1 MLSFDIDIITLFFY
15 IFSDELL
22 TKNYIFSDDQRSKK
36 YIFPDERLS

>member
-1 MLSFDIDIITLFFY
+1 MLSVDIDIITLFFY

-36 YIFPDERLS
+36 YIFPDE